1 MNPDFV
7 RQRSSQILR
16 DAEEKNRQSNDLSSM
31 QNAPSIN
38 ANKQEG
44 HMKRKG
50 KKSKPLS
57 VVKAESNLN
66 KLFRRPR

>member
-31 QNAPSIN
+31 RNAASIN
-38 ANKQEG
+38 TNKQEG
-44 HMKRKG
+44 HMKRKE
-50 KKSKPLS
+50 KKENRSPW
-57 VVKAESNLN
+57 
-66 KLFRRPR
+66 